1 MIADRQRQTDRQT
14 RSSQYSVNDNE
25 PGAAAKSRHHVR
37 AIDKATTKLEVA
49 ITSSSSFKH
58 SSVVNAAVKIPRRRI
73 PATGTRTLRC
83 RAHRGAASRGAP
95 WYGPSLAHRRPPP
108 PPPPLPPPRSR
119 STGSLTYVPGPAVRA
134 SVTGGDGHRPGRRR
148 AVTSL
153 KRRTTPPPPI
163 QLPRP
168 AARPSA
174 MHSVQHDTDR
184 QFASDKPTFS
194 SLLSLVSSTYF

>member
-1 MIADRQRQTDRQT
+1 MRKKFGEDRTWCFENMIADRQRQTDRQT

-95 WYGPSLAHRRPPP
+95 WYGPSLAH
-108 PPPPLPPPRSR
+108 
-119 STGSLTYVPGPAVRA
+119 G
-134 SVTGGDGHRPGRRR
+134 
-148 AVTSL
+148 
-153 KRRTTPPPPI
+153 
-163 QLPRP
+163 RP
-168 AARPSA
+168 AAAAAAAAAAVTVDRLADIRPGPGRACVGNSRRRSPSRSPPSRHVTQA
-174 MHSVQHDTDR
+174 AHDTAAADPAAPPAR
-184 QFASDKPTFS
+184 PPGRHALRAARYRPTVR
-194 SLLSLVSSTYF
+194 L